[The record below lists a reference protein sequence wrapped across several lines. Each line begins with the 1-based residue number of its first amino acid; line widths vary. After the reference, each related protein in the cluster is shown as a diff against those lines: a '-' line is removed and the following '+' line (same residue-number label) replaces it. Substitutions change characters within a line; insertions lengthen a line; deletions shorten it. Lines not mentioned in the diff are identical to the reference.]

1 MGTIW
6 YNFWIQGILKT
17 FIKFLK
23 PIDKKLIRKYQN
35 NTFINYTNMD
45 YLPILAMQIQEKHA
59 QLQPQDK
66 FCTCSRKAIWLLSL
80 ILWKFSILNPGEKI
94 PHYPIKCIVNSMST
108 WVATFSSGSAGLNSQ
123 QSSTTR
129 RDYNKLNRPKKF
141 TLK

>member
-80 ILWKFSILNPGEKI
+80 ILWKFSILNPGEK
-94 PHYPIKCIVNSMST
+94 KKKKKKKQT
-108 WVATFSSGSAGLNSQ
+108 
-123 QSSTTR
+123 
-129 RDYNKLNRPKKF
+129 NKYKY
-141 TLK
+141 TLKNIYTLPFLLVYSSFFFFPTPKSDTL